1 MHVFPRLAPAR
12 RRRFLIAAG
21 FAALVAIPSLP
32 REAAAQG
39 GMLTV
44 ASMVPLSEKD
54 LTIDGEKRFK
64 EIGKVIVPTIVVR
77 YVAKGSLFVSNSGRF
92 YETGGGTAKAKGKF
106 IVGGLEKEYVQG
118 LSKQLYDDLVAR
130 LRAAGYTVLAYD
142 DIKDN
147 PEVQKMGRLKDD
159 KDFGM
164 PTFSGLG
171 TKNTYLLGFPSDEMA
186 IDPPFQGYGWGFRKV
201 AKDLD
206 AGVMIVEFDID
217 APQLSAGK
225 RNGIATRSASVSV
238 NGEMSVRA
246 RMSFW
251 TPKMAWGNVWA
262 KGAMDELGDE
272 VGEIGEAK
280 DDSPRFANA
289 LAAGLAAL
297 SPTGADMQTKSG
309 VWGMKI
315 NKELY
320 TAAVHK
326 AGASF
331 NAAVASV
338 AEKHKK

>member
-1 MHVFPRLAPAR
+1 MHVRPRLAPAR
-12 RRRFLIAAG
+12 RFLTAVVLS
-21 FAALVAIPSLP
+21 ALATLTTLP

-39 GMLTV
+39 GMLNV
-44 ASMVPLSEKD
+44 AAMVPLAEKD

-118 LSKQLYDDLVAR
+118 LSKQLYDDLIAR

-147 PEVQKMGRLKDD
+147 PEVQKMGRLKAD
-159 KDFGM
+159 KEFGM

-171 TKNTYLLGFPSDEMA
+171 TKNTYVVGFPSDEMA

-206 AGVMIVEFDID
+206 AGVLIVELDID

-225 RNGIATRSASVSV
+225 RNGLTTRSASVSV

-251 TPKMAWGNVWA
+251 TPKMGWGSVWA
-262 KGAMDELGDE
+262 KGPMDDLGDE

-280 DDSPRFANA
+280 DDSPTFANA
-289 LAAGLAAL
+289 LAAGLAQL

-309 VWGMKI
+309 VWGMKV
-315 NKELY
+315 KKDLY
-320 TAAVHK
+320 TAAVQK
-326 AGASF
+326 AGVSF